1 MLFLLFDGLHQTQD
15 RQISMAY
22 YKQEKYFSEKQ
33 MKGWSV
39 ERKTKQRELNWGL
52 RLEHYAVHNP
62 AMFVKMTDE
71 WESRLSFPYAAEV
84 EGDILHILYTSREHG
99 ILSRTMEWFGR
110 VEEEI
115 LAGMDGEAEEVY
127 GPEKRRTHSLEL

>member
-1 MLFLLFDGLHQTQD
+1 
-15 RQISMAY
+15 MAY
-22 YKQEKYFSEKQ
+22 YKHEKYFSEKQ

-39 ERKTKQRELNWGL
+39 ERKTKQRELNWDL
-52 RLEHYAVHNP
+52 RLQHYAVHNS

-71 WESRLSFPYAAEV
+71 WESRLSFPYATEV
-84 EGDILHILYTSREHG
+84 EGDILRVLYISREHG

-115 LAGMDGEAEEVY
+115 LSQLDGEAVEVY

>member
-1 MLFLLFDGLHQTQD
+1 
-15 RQISMAY
+15 MAY
-22 YKQEKYFSEKQ
+22 YKHEKYFSEKK

-62 AMFVKMTDE
+62 AMFVKMTDD

-115 LAGMDGEAEEVY
+115 LAGVDEDEE
-127 GPEKRRTHSLEL
+127 KRTHSLEL

>member
-1 MLFLLFDGLHQTQD
+1 MDYTRFKTSDKT
-15 RQISMAY
+15 MAY

-33 MKGWSV
+33 MKGWNV
-39 ERKTKQRELNWGL
+39 ERKSRQRELNWGL

-71 WESRLSFPYAAEV
+71 WARQQSYPYAASV
-84 EGDILHILYTSREHG
+84 EGDILHVLYTSREHG

-115 LAGMDGEAEEVY
+115 LAQVYDGADEE
-127 GPEKRRTHSLEL
+127 KRTHSLEL

>member
-1 MLFLLFDGLHQTQD
+1 MDDTRFKTSDKT
-15 RQISMAY
+15 MAY

-39 ERKTKQRELNWGL
+39 ERKSKQRELNWDL
-52 RLEHYAVHNP
+52 RLQHYAVHNP

-71 WESRLSFPYAAEV
+71 WASRLSFPYAAEF
-84 EGDILHILYTSREHG
+84 EGDILHILYISREHG
-99 ILSRTMEWFGR
+99 ILSRTREWFGR
-110 VEEEI
+110 VEEGS
-115 LAGMDGEAEEVY
+115 LVGVYGVEEVY

>member
-1 MLFLLFDGLHQTQD
+1 MDDTRFKTSDKT
-15 RQISMAY
+15 MAY

-39 ERKTKQRELNWGL
+39 ERKSKQRELNWDL
-52 RLEHYAVHNP
+52 RLQHYAVHNP

-71 WESRLSFPYAAEV
+71 WASRLSYPYAAGV
-84 EGDILHILYTSREHG
+84 EGDILHVLYTSREHG
-99 ILSRTMEWFGR
+99 ILSRTMEWLGR
-110 VEEEI
+110 VEEGI
-115 LAGMDGEAEEVY
+115 LVGVYGVEEVY

>member
-1 MLFLLFDGLHQTQD
+1 MLFLIFDGLHQTQD

-22 YKQEKYFSEKQ
+22 YKQEKYFSEKE

-71 WESRLSFPYAAEV
+71 WASRLSYPYAGSIV
-84 EGDILHILYTSREHG
+84 GDILHILYTSRANG
-99 ILSRTMEWFGR
+99 IRSNTMEWFGR
-110 VEEEI
+110 VEEET
-115 LAGMDGEAEEVY
+115 LAEMYEADEVY
-127 GPEKRRTHSLEL
+127 GPEEKRTHSLEL

>member
-1 MLFLLFDGLHQTQD
+1 MTPDSRHQT
-15 RQISMAY
+15 MAY

-39 ERKTKQRELNWGL
+39 ERKSKQRELNWDL
-52 RLEHYAVHNP
+52 RLQHYAVHNP
-62 AMFVKMTDE
+62 AMFVKMTDD
-71 WESRLSFPYAAEV
+71 WASSLSFPYAAEV
-84 EGDILHILYTSREHG
+84 EGDILHVLYTSREHG

-110 VEEEI
+110 VEEGI
-115 LAGMDGEAEEVY
+115 LAGMDGVEEVY

>member
-1 MLFLLFDGLHQTQD
+1 
-15 RQISMAY
+15 MAY

-71 WESRLSFPYAAEV
+71 WKSQLSFPYAAKV
-84 EGDILHILYTSREHG
+84 EGDILHILYTSRQNG
-99 ILSRTMEWFGR
+99 IMSRAMEWFGR
-110 VEEEI
+110 VEEAV
-115 LAGMDGEAEEVY
+115 LAQVYGADEVY
-127 GPEKRRTHSLEL
+127 GPEEKRTHSLEL